1 MQTSK
6 TLPIGIAGTGKMGSA
21 MVARLL
27 SQGHSVTVWN
37 RTAARAQPL
46 LAAGATWAATPRELV
61 AQTDAV
67 ISMVS
72 DEQALHEV
80 YFSADGLLSGAVQ
93 GKLLIDMS
101 TMSSAR
107 QAEMGQRVS
116 ATGAAYVECP
126 VGGSIGPAK
135 EGKLLGFAGGAD
147 ADVQRALPLLN
158 VLCRR
163 VEHVGPHGAGAMMKL
178 AINLP
183 LMVYWQTLGE
193 ALSLI
198 EPLGLDPSRVI
209 DIFSESS
216 GGPNMLKVRGT
227 MIAQA
232 LAGDKNDTV
241 TVNLGTMRK
250 DVKSMLAQGIGQH
263 RKMPLTAATLES
275 FEAAARSGL
284 DAADCTQLLVWW
296 LGQGSQLQGG
306 KTSG

>member
-1 MQTSK
+1 MK
-6 TLPIGIAGTGKMGSA
+6 IGIAGTGKMGSA

-27 SQGHSVTVWN
+27 SQGHQVVVWN
-37 RTAARAQPL
+37 RTAAKAQPS
-46 LAAGATWAATPRELV
+46 LAAGATWAASPRELT
-61 AQTDAV
+61 AQTEAV
-67 ISMVS
+67 ISMLS
-72 DEQALHEV
+72 DEQALQEV
-80 YFSADGLLSGAVQ
+80 YFSADGLLSGSPQ

-107 QAEMGQRVS
+107 QADMGKRVT
-116 ATGAAYVECP
+116 AAGAAYVECP

-147 ADVQRALPLLN
+147 GDISRALPLLN

-198 EPLGLDPSRVI
+198 QPLGLDPKRVV
-209 DIFSESS
+209 DIFSETS
-216 GGPNMLKVRGT
+216 GGPNMLKVRGP

-232 LAGDKNDTV
+232 LAGAADGKV
-241 TVNLGTMRK
+241 TVDVATMRK
-250 DVKSMLAQGIGQH
+250 DVRTMLDQAALQQVQL
-263 RKMPLTAATLES
+263 PLTALALS
-275 FEAAARSGL
+275 CFDRAAGKGL
-284 DAADCTQLLVWW
+284 DAVDCTQLPVWW
-296 LGQGSQLQGG
+296 LKEGG
-306 KTSG
+306 RA